1 MRRSW
6 NDARAY
12 VRAMARTPGPQE
24 VDTAGIR
31 MSLLVT
37 DLGGQD
43 AARIIRSAMSPRND
57 LLARRRPG
65 ETRRRVEWS
74 RAGIGGAFDRSRFR
88 LLLG

>member
-1 MRRSW
+1 MRSW
-6 NDARAY
+6 DDARAY

-24 VDTAGIR
+24 VDTAGQR
-31 MSLLVT
+31 LALMVT

-43 AARIIRSAMSPRND
+43 AARIIRAAMSPRND
-57 LLARRRPG
+57 GLARRRAG

-74 RAGIGGAFDRSRFR
+74 RSGIGGAFDRSRFR